1 MIKNFDFIRRLFV
14 IVLAILQP
22 FIIYFYCGELQ
33 SLSQSWTT
41 DLQFLFILT
50 NALVSYFFFDL
61 DEWKIPS
68 MFLLLLTAFSVP
80 DHFWLHNIFAILFFL
95 SCLVPLYLTKRFK
108 YYFYIY
114 LISIFFWVFKGFFWM
129 ETWGIL
135 TLCVYHL
142 HLMLYKVHL
151 LSRHSSNSF

>member
-1 MIKNFDFIRRLFV
+1 MIKSFDFIRRLFV

-22 FIIYFYCGELQ
+22 FIIYFYCGEL
-33 SLSQSWTT
+33 SSISQSWETN
-41 DLQFLFILT
+41 LQFLFILT
-50 NALVSYFFFDL
+50 NALVSYFFFEI

-108 YYFYIY
+108 YYLYIY
-114 LISIFFWVFKGFFWM
+114 LLSILFWIFNGFFWM

-135 TLCVYHL
+135 TLCSYHL
-142 HLMLYKVHL
+142 HLMLYRYL
-151 LSRHSSNSF
+151 LLNKRNNEHS

>member
-22 FIIYFYCGELQ
+22 FIIYFYCGELP
-33 SLSQSWTT
+33 SISQSWETN
-41 DLQFLFILT
+41 LQFLFILT
-50 NALVSYFFFDL
+50 NALVSYFFFEI

-68 MFLLLLTAFSVP
+68 MFLLLLTSFSVP

-95 SCLVPLYLTKRFK
+95 SCLIPLYFAKRFK
-108 YYFYIY
+108 FYLPIY
-114 LISIFFWVFKGFFWM
+114 LLSILFWIFNGFFWM

-135 TLCVYHL
+135 TLCAYHL
-142 HLMLYKVHL
+142 HLMIYGYL
-151 LSRHSSNSF
+151 LLNRRNNGHS